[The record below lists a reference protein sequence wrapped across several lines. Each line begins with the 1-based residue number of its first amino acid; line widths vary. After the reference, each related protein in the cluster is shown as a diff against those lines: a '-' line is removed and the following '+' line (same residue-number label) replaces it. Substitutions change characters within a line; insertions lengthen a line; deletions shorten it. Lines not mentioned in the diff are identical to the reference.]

1 MSKNNDLQHHW
12 LGHLDE
18 LAPQRTAHWTLR
30 VAMIGIIVL
39 VIWASVS
46 KIDQVTRAPAQVIAT
61 DRTQVIQSPD
71 PGVITKLL
79 VNEGDKVLAG
89 QLLAVLEKERAQAA
103 VDDSDAKVAALR
115 IALTRLEAEVYGKP
129 LVFKEDLNKYEEY
142 IRNQTALYQR
152 RKTAINEDISSLDNI
167 LRLARQ
173 ELRMNESLEK
183 TGDVS
188 RSELLRLQRGIAD
201 LEAQKTNKRN
211 KYFQD
216 AQTEMTK
223 VQEDLNTQSEILR
236 ERSQILEQTEIKA
249 PVDGYV
255 KKINFTTLG
264 AVVKPADIIMEILPT
279 GSDLIVE
286 AKIPPADIA
295 FIEKGQSAIVK
306 LDAYDYSIFG
316 AMTGEVTYISPDTLT
331 EETRN
336 GPKPYYRVLIRIG
349 AAEFKGANAA
359 QIQVRPGMTAT
370 VDIKALERT
379 VLSYL
384 TKPLTRTLSNSLGER

>member
-1 MSKNNDLQHHW
+1 MQSSHHRNHW
-12 LGHLDE
+12 LGHSHDLE
-18 LAPQRTAHWTLR
+18 PQKTARWTLW
-30 VAMIGIIVL
+30 VAMIGIVVL
-39 VIWASVS
+39 LVWASLS
-46 KIDQVTRAPAQVIAT
+46 KIDQVTRAPAQVIAS

-71 PGVITKLL
+71 PGVITQLL
-79 VNEGDKVLAG
+79 VEEGDKVNAG
-89 QLLAVLEKERAQAA
+89 QRLAVLEKERAQAA

-115 IALTRLEAEVYGKP
+115 IALTRLQAEVYGKP
-129 LVFKEDLNKYEEY
+129 LEISDDLKNYQEY
-142 IRNQTALYQR
+142 IQNQTELYQR
-152 RKTAINEDISSLDNI
+152 RKKAINEDIASLERI
-167 LRLARQ
+167 LSLARQ
-173 ELRMNESLEK
+173 ELAMNQSLER

-188 RSELLRLQRGIAD
+188 RSEILRLQRSIAD
-201 LEAQKTNKRN
+201 IQAQITNKRN

-286 AKIPPADIA
+286 AKVPPVDIA
-295 FIEKGQSAIVK
+295 FIQKGQSAIVK

-331 EETRN
+331 EETKN

-349 AAEFKGANAA
+349 SAEFKGANAA

-384 TKPLTRTLSNSLGER
+384 TKPLTSTLSNSLGER